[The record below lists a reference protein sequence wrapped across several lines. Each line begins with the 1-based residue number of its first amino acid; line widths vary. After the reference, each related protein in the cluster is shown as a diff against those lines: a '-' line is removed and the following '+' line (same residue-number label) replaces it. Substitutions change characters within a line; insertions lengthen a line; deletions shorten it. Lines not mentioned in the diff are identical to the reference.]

1 MEFERFKL
9 RLPSLFI
16 LDKENEMKERLNYV
30 YVGINIHKET
40 HTAVLMTFL
49 EEVLGKIKIN
59 NNRTEFKK
67 LFAFV
72 EEKKGD
78 FIPIY
83 GLEDVS
89 HFGRNLAIFLIEKDC
104 VVKEVNSA
112 LSYMERKSYPTTK
125 KNDEW
130 DAQCVSAVLMRR
142 FHLLPD
148 ANPQDYH
155 WTMSHLVKRRNAL
168 VKATTALAHQFH
180 DQLQNYYP
188 SYKQFFKEIDCSTA
202 LAFFEQYPSP
212 KHLKGVTA
220 EELGEFLRIKSH
232 NRCSTKRAER
242 ILSLVEDDDIN
253 ERKYQFVRDYVVQ
266 SIARQIR
273 LNQEEVKRLESVQRK
288 FLKKLDYQLETIS
301 GVSTVTACALIGHI
315 DDIQR
320 FSNANKLA
328 NYAGIAPINHSSGGK
343 GKDEQNKSQGNRD
356 LYAVVYFLAI
366 QQICVDLKGK
376 PVRKI
381 EVA

>member
-1 MEFERFKL
+1 M
-9 RLPSLFI
+9 
-16 LDKENEMKERLNYV
+16 
-30 YVGINIHKET
+30 
-40 HTAVLMTFL
+40 
-49 EEVLGKIKIN
+49 
-59 NNRTEFKK
+59 
-67 LFAFV
+67 
-72 EEKKGD
+72 
-78 FIPIY
+78 
-83 GLEDVS
+83 
-89 HFGRNLAIFLIEKDC
+89 
-104 VVKEVNSA
+104 
-112 LSYMERKSYPTTK
+112 
-125 KNDEW
+125 
-130 DAQCVSAVLMRR
+130 
-142 FHLLPD
+142 
-148 ANPQDYH
+148 
-155 WTMSHLVKRRNAL
+155 

>member
-59 NNRTEFKK
+59 NNRTGFKK

-130 DAQCVSAVLMRR
+130 DAQCECR
-142 FHLLPD
+142 
-148 ANPQDYH
+148 
-155 WTMSHLVKRRNAL
+155 
-168 VKATTALAHQFH
+168 
-180 DQLQNYYP
+180 
-188 SYKQFFKEIDCSTA
+188 SYA
-202 LAFFEQYPSP
+202 
-212 KHLKGVTA
+212 
-220 EELGEFLRIKSH
+220 
-232 NRCSTKRAER
+232 
-242 ILSLVEDDDIN
+242 
-253 ERKYQFVRDYVVQ
+253 
-266 SIARQIR
+266 
-273 LNQEEVKRLESVQRK
+273 
-288 FLKKLDYQLETIS
+288 
-301 GVSTVTACALIGHI
+301 
-315 DDIQR
+315 
-320 FSNANKLA
+320 
-328 NYAGIAPINHSSGGK
+328 
-343 GKDEQNKSQGNRD
+343 
-356 LYAVVYFLAI
+356 
-366 QQICVDLKGK
+366 
-376 PVRKI
+376 
-381 EVA
+381 